1 MFGYRKRDFLKCYR
15 NIRSIVLVE
24 GVNKVLKLNLFNDIQ
39 TYKEV
44 VIPFLEQDEIVNNLA
59 LGLLLAVKNEQPI
72 VMATVTK
79 EKNIV
84 MALFQTHPKQII
96 LSKAVEFTFEEIH
109 QLAALL
115 NGNLEDIPGLIGEK
129 DLTNQLAKEITTLR
143 KRIPYVQMNQR
154 LYRLDNIEKKPS
166 DIGQLKRMELVDLP
180 LVKEWVY
187 QFCIDINE
195 PMNKED
201 AEGKARDLIERG
213 RVFGWEVDGE
223 IVSMANA
230 SRPTKSNIT
239 VNFVFT
245 PLSERKKGYASSC
258 VSAITE
264 LMLYSGYKTTSLYT
278 DLDNPT
284 SNKIYMEIG
293 YKPLIDSIVIHFK

>member
-1 MFGYRKRDFLKCYR
+1 M
-15 NIRSIVLVE
+15 
-24 GVNKVLKLNLFNDIQ
+24 LKLNLFNDIQ
-39 TYKEV
+39 TYKSE
-44 VIPFLEQDEIVNNLA
+44 VIPYLEQDEIVNNLA
-59 LGLLLAVKNEQPI
+59 LGLLIAVKDEQPI
-72 VMATVTK
+72 FMATVTR
-79 EKNIV
+79 ENNIV
-84 MALFQTHPKQII
+84 MGLFQTSPKQII
-96 LSKAVEFTFEEIH
+96 LSKAAEFTQEDIH

-115 NGNLEDIPGLIGEK
+115 DEKLEDIPGFIGEK
-129 DLTNQLAKEITTLR
+129 DLTNQLAIEITNLR

-154 LYRLDNIEKKPS
+154 LYRLDDIEKKS
-166 DIGQLKRMELVDLP
+166 EDNGKLKRMELVNLP

-195 PMNKED
+195 PMSKED
-201 AEGKARDLIERG
+201 AEVKAKDLIERG
-213 RVFGWEVDGE
+213 RVYGWEVDGE

-258 VSAITE
+258 VSAVTE
-264 LMLYSGYKTTSLYT
+264 LMLNSGYKTTSLYT

>member
-1 MFGYRKRDFLKCYR
+1 
-15 NIRSIVLVE
+15 
-24 GVNKVLKLNLFNDIQ
+24 VLKLNLFNDIQ
-39 TYKEV
+39 IYKNK
-44 VIPFLEQDEIVNNLA
+44 VIPYLEQDEIINNLA
-59 LGLLLAVKNEQPI
+59 LGLLLAVKDEQPI

-79 EKNIV
+79 ENKIV

-96 LSKAVEFTFEEIH
+96 LSKAAEFTSEDIH

-115 NGNLEDIPGLIGEK
+115 DEKLEDIPGFIGEK
-129 DLTNQLAKEITTLR
+129 DLTNRLAKEITILR
-143 KRIPYVQMNQR
+143 NRIPYIQMNQR
-154 LYRLDNIEKKPS
+154 LYRLDDIEKKAS
-166 DIGQLKRMELVDLP
+166 DNGKLIKMEKVNLP
-180 LVKEWVY
+180 LIKEFVY

-195 PMNKED
+195 PMSKED
-201 AEGKARDLIERG
+201 AEVKAKDLIERG

-230 SRPTKSNIT
+230 SRPTKTNIT
-239 VNFVFT
+239 VNFVYT
-245 PLSERKKGYASSC
+245 PISERKKGYASSC
-258 VSAITE
+258 VSALTE
-264 LMLYSGYKTTSLYT
+264 LLLNSGYKTTSLYT

>member
-1 MFGYRKRDFLKCYR
+1 M
-15 NIRSIVLVE
+15 
-24 GVNKVLKLNLFNDIQ
+24 LKLNLFNNIQ
-39 TYKEV
+39 TYKKD
-44 VIPFLEQDEIVNNLA
+44 VIPYLEQDEIVNNLA

-72 VMATVTK
+72 IMATVTR
-79 EKNIV
+79 ENTIV

-96 LSKAVEFTFEEIH
+96 LSKAAEFTLEEIH

-115 NGNLEDIPGLIGEK
+115 NETLEDIPGFIGEK
-129 DLTNQLAKEITTLR
+129 DLTNLLSKEITNLR

-154 LYRLDNIEKKPS
+154 LYRLDDVEKKPA
-166 DIGQLKRMELVDLP
+166 DNGKLNRMELVNLP

-195 PMNKED
+195 SMSKED
-201 AEGKARDLIERG
+201 AEVKAKDLIERG
-213 RVFGWEVDGE
+213 RVYAWVVDGE

-230 SRPTKSNIT
+230 SRPTKTNIT

-264 LMLYSGYKTTSLYT
+264 LMLNSGYKTTSLYT

-293 YKPLIDSIVIHFK
+293 YKPICDSIVIHFK

>member
-1 MFGYRKRDFLKCYR
+1 
-15 NIRSIVLVE
+15 
-24 GVNKVLKLNLFNDIQ
+24 VNLILKLNLFNDIQ
-39 TYKEV
+39 TYKNE
-44 VIPFLEQDEIVNNLA
+44 VIPYLEQDEIVNNLA
-59 LGLLLAVKNEQPI
+59 LGLLLAVKKEQPI
-72 VMATVTK
+72 VMATVTR
-79 EKNIV
+79 ENNIV

-96 LSKAVEFTFEEIH
+96 LSKADEFTPEEIH

-115 NGNLEDIPGLIGEK
+115 DEKLEGIPGFIGEK
-129 DLTNQLAKEITTLR
+129 DLTSQLAKEITNLR
-143 KRIPYVQMNQR
+143 KRIPYIQMNQR
-154 LYRLDNIEKKPS
+154 LYRLDDIEKKAS
-166 DIGQLKRMELVDLP
+166 ENGKLIKMELEHLP

-195 PMNKED
+195 PMSKED
-201 AEGKARDLIERG
+201 AGVKAMDLIERG

-239 VNFVFT
+239 VNFVYT

-264 LMLYSGYKTTSLYT
+264 LMLNSGYKTTSLYT

-293 YKPLIDSIVIHFK
+293 YKPLIDSIVIHYK

>member
-1 MFGYRKRDFLKCYR
+1 V
-15 NIRSIVLVE
+15 NQVL
-24 GVNKVLKLNLFNDIQ
+24 NLNLFNDIQ
-39 TYKEV
+39 TYKNE
-44 VIPFLEQDEIVNNLA
+44 VIPYLEQDEIVNNLA
-59 LGLLLAVKNEQPI
+59 LGLLLAVKEEQPI
-72 VMATVTK
+72 VMATVTR
-79 EKNIV
+79 ENNIV
-84 MALFQTHPKQII
+84 MALFQSHPKQII
-96 LSKAVEFTFEEIH
+96 LSKAAEFTPKEIH

-115 NGNLEDIPGLIGEK
+115 DGNLEDIPGLIGEK
-129 DLTNQLAKEITTLR
+129 DLTNQLAKEITYLR
-143 KRIPYVQMNQR
+143 KRIPNVQMNQR
-154 LYRLDNIEKKPS
+154 LYRLDNLEKKPT
-166 DIGQLKRMELVDLP
+166 DNGRLKRMELVNLP

-187 QFCIDINE
+187 QFCIEINE
-195 PMNKED
+195 PMSSED
-201 AEGKARDLIERG
+201 AESKAKDLIERG
-213 RVFGWEVDGE
+213 RVYGWEVDGE

-230 SRPTKSNIT
+230 SRPTKTNIT

-264 LMLYSGYKTTSLYT
+264 LMLNSGYKTTSLYT

>member
-1 MFGYRKRDFLKCYR
+1 
-15 NIRSIVLVE
+15 
-24 GVNKVLKLNLFNDIQ
+24 VLKLNLFNDIQ
-39 TYKEV
+39 TYKDE
-44 VIPFLEQDEIVNNLA
+44 VIPYLEQDEIVNNLA
-59 LGLLLAVKNEQPI
+59 LGLLLAVKNEKPI
-72 VMATVTK
+72 VMATVSR
-79 EKNIV
+79 ENNIV

-96 LSKAVEFTFEEIH
+96 LSKAADFTSEEVD

-115 NGNLEDIPGLIGEK
+115 NEQFEDIPGFIGEK
-129 DLTNQLAKEITTLR
+129 DLTNQLAKEITHLR
-143 KRIPYVQMNQR
+143 KLFPYVQMNQR
-154 LYRLDNIEKKPS
+154 LYRLDNIEKKPA
-166 DIGQLKRMELVDLP
+166 DNGKLARMELVNLP

-187 QFCIDINE
+187 QFCNDINE
-195 PMNKED
+195 PMSKED
-201 AEGKARDLIERG
+201 AEVKAKDLIERG
-213 RVFGWEVDGE
+213 RVYGWEVEGE

-230 SRPTKSNIT
+230 SRPTKTNIT

-258 VSAITE
+258 VSALSE
-264 LMLYSGYKTTSLYT
+264 VMLNSGYDTTSLYT

>member
-1 MFGYRKRDFLKCYR
+1 M
-15 NIRSIVLVE
+15 
-24 GVNKVLKLNLFNDIQ
+24 LKLNSFNDIQ
-39 TYKEV
+39 TYKNE
-44 VIPFLEQDEIVNNLA
+44 VIPFLEQDEIINNLA
-59 LGLLLAVKNEQPI
+59 LGLLLGVKNEQPM

-79 EKNIV
+79 ENKMV

-96 LSKAVEFTFEEIH
+96 LSKAVEFTVDEIQ
-109 QLAALL
+109 QLAVLL
-115 NGNLEDIPGLIGEK
+115 DENLADIPGFIGEK
-129 DLTNQLAKEITTLR
+129 DLTNQLAKAITNLR
-143 KRIPYVQMNQR
+143 KRVPHIQMNQR
-154 LYRLDNIEKKPS
+154 LYSLNEIEKKPAEN
-166 DIGQLKRMELVDLP
+166 GKLKRMGFVNLP

-195 PMNKED
+195 PMSRED
-201 AEGKARDLIERG
+201 AEAKAKDLIERG
-213 RVFGWEVDGE
+213 RVYGWEIDGE

-258 VSAITE
+258 VSALTH
-264 LMLYSGYKTTSLYT
+264 LMLNSGYKTTSLYT

>member
-1 MFGYRKRDFLKCYR
+1 
-15 NIRSIVLVE
+15 
-24 GVNKVLKLNLFNDIQ
+24 VLKLNLFNDIQ
-39 TYKEV
+39 TYKNE
-44 VIPFLEQDEIVNNLA
+44 VIPYLEQDEIVNNLA
-59 LGLLLAVKNEQPI
+59 LGLLLAVKNEKPI
-72 VMATVTK
+72 IMATVTR
-79 EKNIV
+79 ENDIG

-96 LSKAVEFTFEEIH
+96 LSKAVEFTPEEIH
-109 QLAALL
+109 QLAALFD
-115 NGNLEDIPGLIGEK
+115 GELEDIPGFIGEK
-129 DLTNQLAKEITTLR
+129 DLTNQLVKEITLLR
-143 KRIPYVQMNQR
+143 KRIPSIQMNQR

-166 DIGQLKRMELVDLP
+166 DNGKLKRMELENLP
-180 LVKEWVY
+180 LVKDWVY

-195 PMNKED
+195 PMSKED
-201 AEGKARDLIERG
+201 AEVKAKDLIERG
-213 RVFGWEVDGE
+213 RVYGWEVDEE

-230 SRPTKSNIT
+230 SRPTKTNIT

-258 VSAITE
+258 VSAVTE
-264 LMLYSGYKTTSLYT
+264 LMLNSGYDTTSLYT

>member
-1 MFGYRKRDFLKCYR
+1 M
-15 NIRSIVLVE
+15 
-24 GVNKVLKLNLFNDIQ
+24 LKLNLFNDIQ
-39 TYKEV
+39 TYKSE
-44 VIPFLEQDEIVNNLA
+44 VIPYLEQDEIVNNLA
-59 LGLLLAVKNEQPI
+59 LGLLIAVKDEQPI
-72 VMATVTK
+72 VMSTVTR
-79 EKNIV
+79 ENNIV
-84 MALFQTHPKQII
+84 MGLFQTSPKQII
-96 LSKAVEFTFEEIH
+96 LSKAAEFTQEDIH

-115 NGNLEDIPGLIGEK
+115 DEKLEDIPGFIGEK
-129 DLTNQLAKEITTLR
+129 DLTNQLAIEITNLR

-154 LYRLDNIEKKPS
+154 LYRLDDIEKKS
-166 DIGQLKRMELVDLP
+166 EDNGKLKRMELVNLP

-195 PMNKED
+195 PMSKED
-201 AEGKARDLIERG
+201 AEVKAKHLIERG
-213 RVFGWEVDGE
+213 RVYGWEVDGE

-258 VSAITE
+258 VSAVTE
-264 LMLYSGYKTTSLYT
+264 LMLNSGYKTTSLYT

>member
-1 MFGYRKRDFLKCYR
+1 M
-15 NIRSIVLVE
+15 
-24 GVNKVLKLNLFNDIQ
+24 LKLIHFNDIQ
-39 TYKEV
+39 TYKNE
-44 VIPFLEQDEIVNNLA
+44 VIPLLEQDEIINNLA
-59 LGLLLAVKNEQPI
+59 LGLLLALKDEQPM
-72 VMATVTK
+72 VMATVTRENK
-79 EKNIV
+79 MV

-96 LSKAVEFTFEEIH
+96 LSKAAEFTVDEIQ
-109 QLAALL
+109 QLAVLL
-115 NGNLEDIPGLIGEK
+115 DEKLADIPGFIGEK
-129 DLTNQLAKEITTLR
+129 DLTSQLAKEITNLR
-143 KRIPYVQMNQR
+143 KRVPNIQMNQR
-154 LYRLDNIEKKPS
+154 LYCLNKIEKKPAEN
-166 DIGQLKRMELVDLP
+166 GKLKRMEFVNLP

-195 PMNKED
+195 PMSRED
-201 AEGKARDLIERG
+201 AETKAKELIERG
-213 RVFGWEVDGE
+213 RVYGWDIDGE

-230 SRPTKSNIT
+230 SRATKTNIT

-258 VSAITE
+258 VSAITQ
-264 LMLYSGYKTTSLYT
+264 LLLNSGYKTTSLYT

>member
-1 MFGYRKRDFLKCYR
+1 M
-15 NIRSIVLVE
+15 
-24 GVNKVLKLNLFNDIQ
+24 LKLIHFNDIQ
-39 TYKEV
+39 TYKNE
-44 VIPFLEQDEIVNNLA
+44 VIPLLEQDEIINNLA
-59 LGLLLAVKNEQPI
+59 LGLLLALKDEQPM
-72 VMATVTK
+72 VMATVTRENK
-79 EKNIV
+79 MV

-96 LSKAVEFTFEEIH
+96 LSKAAEFTVGEIH
-109 QLAALL
+109 QLAVLL
-115 NGNLEDIPGLIGEK
+115 NENLKDIPGFIGEK
-129 DLTNQLAKEITTLR
+129 DFTNQLAKEITNLR
-143 KRIPYVQMNQR
+143 KRVPYIQMNQR
-154 LYRLDNIEKKPS
+154 LYRLDEIEKKPVNN
-166 DIGQLKRMELVDLP
+166 GKLKKMEFVNLP

-195 PMNKED
+195 PMSRED
-201 AEGKARDLIERG
+201 AEVKAKGLIERG
-213 RVFGWEVDGE
+213 RVYGWDIDGE

-230 SRPTKSNIT
+230 SRPTKTNIT

-258 VSAITE
+258 VSAITQ
-264 LMLYSGYKTTSLYT
+264 LMLNSGYKTTSLYT

>member
-1 MFGYRKRDFLKCYR
+1 M
-15 NIRSIVLVE
+15 
-24 GVNKVLKLNLFNDIQ
+24 LKLNLFNDIQ
-39 TYKEV
+39 TYKSE
-44 VIPFLEQDEIVNNLA
+44 VIPYLEQDEIVNNLA
-59 LGLLLAVKNEQPI
+59 LGLLIAVKDEQPI
-72 VMATVTK
+72 FMATVTR
-79 EKNIV
+79 ENNIV
-84 MALFQTHPKQII
+84 MGLFQTSPKQII
-96 LSKAVEFTFEEIH
+96 LSKAAEFTQEDIH

-115 NGNLEDIPGLIGEK
+115 DEKLEDIPGFIGEK
-129 DLTNQLAKEITTLR
+129 DLTNQLAIEITNLR

-154 LYRLDNIEKKPS
+154 LYRLDDIEKKPE
-166 DIGQLKRMELVDLP
+166 DNGKLKRMELVNLP

-195 PMNKED
+195 PMSKED
-201 AEGKARDLIERG
+201 AEVKAKDLIERG
-213 RVFGWEVDGE
+213 RVYGWEVDGE

-258 VSAITE
+258 VSAVTE
-264 LMLYSGYKTTSLYT
+264 LMLNSGYKTTSLYT

>member
-1 MFGYRKRDFLKCYR
+1 M
-15 NIRSIVLVE
+15 
-24 GVNKVLKLNLFNDIQ
+24 LKLNLFNDIQ
-39 TYKEV
+39 TYKSE
-44 VIPFLEQDEIVNNLA
+44 VIPYLEQDEIVNNLA
-59 LGLLLAVKNEQPI
+59 LGLLIAVKDEQPI
-72 VMATVTK
+72 VMATVTR
-79 EKNIV
+79 ENNIV
-84 MALFQTHPKQII
+84 MGLFQTSPKQII
-96 LSKAVEFTFEEIH
+96 LSKAAEFTQEDIH

-115 NGNLEDIPGLIGEK
+115 DEKLEDIPGFIGEK
-129 DLTNQLAKEITTLR
+129 DLTNQLAIEITNLR

-154 LYRLDNIEKKPS
+154 LYRLDDIEKKS
-166 DIGQLKRMELVDLP
+166 EDNGKLKRMELVNLP

-195 PMNKED
+195 PMSKED
-201 AEGKARDLIERG
+201 AEVKAKDLIERG
-213 RVFGWEVDGE
+213 RVYGWEVDGE

-258 VSAITE
+258 VSAVTE
-264 LMLYSGYKTTSLYT
+264 LMLNSGYKTTSLYT

>member
-1 MFGYRKRDFLKCYR
+1 M
-15 NIRSIVLVE
+15 
-24 GVNKVLKLNLFNDIQ
+24 LKLIHFNDIQ
-39 TYKEV
+39 TYKNE
-44 VIPFLEQDEIVNNLA
+44 VIPLLEQDEIINNLA
-59 LGLLLAVKNEQPI
+59 LGLLLAVKDEQPM

-79 EKNIV
+79 ENKMV
-84 MALFQTHPKQII
+84 MALFQTHQKQII
-96 LSKAVEFTFEEIH
+96 LSKAAEFTVDEIQ
-109 QLAALL
+109 QLAVLL
-115 NGNLEDIPGLIGEK
+115 DEKLADIPGFIGEK
-129 DLTNQLAKEITTLR
+129 DLTSQLAKEITNLR
-143 KRIPYVQMNQR
+143 KRVPYIQMNQR
-154 LYRLDNIEKKPS
+154 LYCLNKIEKQPAENGKL
-166 DIGQLKRMELVDLP
+166 IRMEFVNLP

-195 PMNKED
+195 PMSRKD
-201 AEGKARDLIERG
+201 AETKAKDLIERG
-213 RVFGWEVDGE
+213 RVYGWDIDGD

-230 SRPTKSNIT
+230 SRPTKTNIT

-258 VSAITE
+258 VSAITQ
-264 LMLYSGYKTTSLYT
+264 LMLNSGYKTTSLYT

>member
-1 MFGYRKRDFLKCYR
+1 M
-15 NIRSIVLVE
+15 
-24 GVNKVLKLNLFNDIQ
+24 LKLNLFNDIQ
-39 TYKEV
+39 TYKSE
-44 VIPFLEQDEIVNNLA
+44 VIPYLEQDEIVNNLA
-59 LGLLLAVKNEQPI
+59 FGLLIAVKDEQPI
-72 VMATVTK
+72 VMATVTR
-79 EKNIV
+79 ENNIV
-84 MALFQTHPKQII
+84 MGLFQTSPKQII
-96 LSKAVEFTFEEIH
+96 LSKAAEFTQEDIH

-115 NGNLEDIPGLIGEK
+115 DEKLEDIPGFIGEK
-129 DLTNQLAKEITTLR
+129 DLTNQLAIEITNLR

-154 LYRLDNIEKKPS
+154 LYRLDDIEKKS
-166 DIGQLKRMELVDLP
+166 EDNGKLKRMELVNLP

-195 PMNKED
+195 PMSKED
-201 AEGKARDLIERG
+201 AEVKAKDLIERG
-213 RVFGWEVDGE
+213 RVYGWEVDGE

-258 VSAITE
+258 VSAVTE
-264 LMLYSGYKTTSLYT
+264 LMLNSGYKTTSLYT